1 MVTENLNELIKN
13 EGQLLNACPVITA
26 LPHCA
31 RCPMLYTEQA
41 RHSSKAGGKRR
52 QAAGRARHAHVL
64 HLRALF
70 SFAPWRLMGKEAN
83 VTPVQNRQATDV
95 LEHAGAS
102 EAKAHPTITRPQ
114 SSHDNP

>member
-1 MVTENLNELIKN
+1 M
-13 EGQLLNACPVITA
+13 PDA
-26 LPHCA
+26 LYRA
-31 RCPMLYTEQA
+31 
-41 RHSSKAGGKRR
+41 SKAQQQGRGQEKAGSR
-52 QAAGRARHAHVL
+52 QSQACTRAAVA
-64 HLRALF
+64 RALF
-70 SFAPWRLMGKEAN
+70 VAPWRLMGKEAN